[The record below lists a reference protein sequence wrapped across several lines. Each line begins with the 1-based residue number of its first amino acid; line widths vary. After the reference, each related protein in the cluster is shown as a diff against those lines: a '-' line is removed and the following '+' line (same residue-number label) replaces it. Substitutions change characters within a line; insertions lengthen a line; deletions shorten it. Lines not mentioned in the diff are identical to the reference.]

1 MFSHTPNQR
10 KPHDTPNSL
19 FAPCMLYFIVSID
32 KKEFPHYSKERIVNC
47 LTKKRELVMNS
58 IGFGKKLYMS
68 SMGII
73 LLTILIIAAVNFYQT
88 KATFLAKGKAGIQSV
103 SDVLLGT
110 VEIQHTLQK
119 EKLDSDIGIL
129 RTESDSSGAASILT
143 SQETEM
149 EIFDVAT
156 DKKIKASLPKL
167 LFGLTFVTGEYEL
180 VDKAG
185 QFSDSEINYF
195 QLFDDKL
202 VKVSTTLKN
211 EDKSRPIGGFYAA
224 DTAQF
229 KSISQGKAISFLVGS
244 GDQKSLCSLSPI
256 KDQLEGTMAGAYG
269 VCRIILTPSLADM
282 VKKVNVNGNGY
293 SFVCDASG
301 RILTHP
307 DPAYTNLNV
316 KDFTGGQSI
325 LETRTGF
332 ITYEYDHTPYYG
344 FVNYFEPW
352 DLYFTV
358 AVSEKE
364 LMAGINKQILISSGL
379 SGIIAF
385 ALGLLIISLMNRQL
399 MNNMN
404 GMATLAKEVAKGNFN
419 HSFTYK
425 ANDAIKDTVT
435 SMNEMVAGLADLI
448 RGLNVNV
455 DTLSQASSELS
466 QISDQMNSG
475 AQTSVNK
482 VNTVASAAEQV
493 SANMD
498 SVAASMEQ
506 ASINVETVAKATN
519 QMKTNL
525 QQVAQNS
532 NNTREITEKAVEQAG
547 QTSKRVQQLG
557 RAAEEINKVTDT
569 ITNISSQINL
579 LALNA
584 TIEAARAGEAGKGF
598 AVVATEIKDLAGQTA
613 GATEDITRNIQEIQ
627 GQISGAVTEIQNISG
642 IIDNINAFV
651 TESSQA
657 IDAQSAATTD
667 IAENIGQVS
676 LGISEVNENVA
687 QSSSASGQ
695 VAHEIGDVLEASQQ
709 INEFSSQ
716 VKEKAQTLTEVMTQ
730 LRAMTEKFSI

>member
-1 MFSHTPNQR
+1 
-10 KPHDTPNSL
+10 
-19 FAPCMLYFIVSID
+19 
-32 KKEFPHYSKERIVNC
+32 
-47 LTKKRELVMNS
+47 MNS

-88 KATFLAKGKAGIQSV
+88 KTTFLAKGKAGIQSV

-110 VEIQHTLQK
+110 VGIQHDLQ
-119 EKLDSDIGIL
+119 EDKLNSDIGIL
-129 RTESDSSGAASILT
+129 RTESESSGTASFLG
-143 SQETEM
+143 SQQAEM

-156 DKKIKASLPKL
+156 AKKTTASLPKL

-185 QFSDSEINYF
+185 QFSDSEISYF

-229 KSISQGKAISFLVGS
+229 KAVSQGKAISFLVGS
-244 GDQKSLCSLSPI
+244 GEQKALCSLSPF

-269 VCRIILTPSLADM
+269 VCRTILTPSLADM

-293 SFVCDASG
+293 SFICDGTG

-307 DPAYTNLNV
+307 DPAYTKLNV
-316 KDFTGGQSI
+316 NDFTGGQSI

-352 DLYFTV
+352 DMYFTV

-364 LMAGINKQILISSGL
+364 LMAGINRQILVSSGL

-404 GMATLAKEVAKGNFN
+404 GMATLAREVAKGNFN

-425 ANDAIKDTVT
+425 AKDAIKDTVT
-435 SMNEMVAGLADLI
+435 SMNEMVTGLADLI
-448 RGLNVNV
+448 RNLNLNV
-455 DTLSQASSELS
+455 DTLSQASSELN
-466 QISDQMNSG
+466 QISDRMNSG

-547 QTSKRVQQLG
+547 LTSKRVQQLG

-716 VKEKAQTLTEVMTQ
+716 VKEKARTLTEVMTQ